1 MHDNEPAGVT
11 PPAEPSATAE
21 AHREPAGRAS
31 GTRRMIASLL
41 LAIGLLTVGGVAIV
55 SAASPHRGPPR
66 PRPHPEARAA
76 RAARHAPAGN
86 CPNM

>member
-1 MHDNEPAGVT
+1 MHDNVPAGIT

-21 AHREPAGRAS
+21 ATPPAGRS
-31 GTRRMIASLL
+31 TGPRRMIASLL

-55 SAASPHRGPPR
+55 SAASPSPGSS
-66 PRPHPEARAA
+66 AA
-76 RAARHAPAGN
+76 PTAPSNGGSGGTHTQGN